1 MLIAYSLP
9 FKCIIISV
17 YAVIFYNRIRTIF
30 FSILMNCF
38 DMKLII
44 IASNLFTSKKM
55 WLYIMDI
62 YLSLDLYGLFLYFNM
77 KILYCTVTHG
87 FIFMFAGS
95 YKYGIGIYTKQRL
108 FFFCFSSNFINFQYK
123 KCN

>member
-1 MLIAYSLP
+1 
-9 FKCIIISV
+9 
-17 YAVIFYNRIRTIF
+17 
-30 FSILMNCF
+30 MNCF

-44 IASNLFTSKKM
+44 IASNLFIYIEKM
-55 WLYIMDI
+55 WLYFMDI
-62 YLSLDLYGLFLYFNM
+62 YLSLALYGLFLYFNM

-95 YKYGIGIYTKQRL
+95 YKYGIGIYMKQRL
-108 FFFCFSSNFINFQYK
+108 FFCFPSIFINFQYK